1 MSLDISIAASPPSIV
16 HFSLTGSLDTNTAPD
31 LQRYFD
37 RYVTQQVNALVIDLE
52 ALSFISSEGLRVL
65 IKARKMMRSRDGAA
79 YFVNP
84 SRQVAKVFEIVTAAP
99 VNEIFSNMAELD
111 EYLTMIQ
118 QKISEDHGNS
128 GQAS

>member
-1 MSLDISIAASPPSIV
+1 MSLDISIATSPPSIA

-31 LQRYFD
+31 LQRHFD

-65 IKARKMMRSRDGAA
+65 IKARKVMRERNGAA

-99 VNEIFSNMAELD
+99 VNEIFSSIAELD

-118 QKISEDHGNS
+118 KKISEDHGKR
-128 GQAS
+128 GPAS